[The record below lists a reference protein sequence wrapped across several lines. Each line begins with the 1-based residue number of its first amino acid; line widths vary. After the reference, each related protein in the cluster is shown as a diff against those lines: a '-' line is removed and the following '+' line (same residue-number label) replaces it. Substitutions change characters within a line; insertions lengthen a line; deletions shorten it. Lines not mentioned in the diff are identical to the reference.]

1 MPEPLLPRRAARAT
15 RPRARAPRC
24 SRALR
29 RRKPSLLSPAKHERA
44 ASRRSCLCWA
54 GLAPARGRSVPT
66 SSRYAGSAPAHAPT
80 RRPCLLPARTR
91 PTARSPPP
99 LRARSGSAQEFGWC
113 HLSAGDLL
121 RAERATGSPDAELIN
136 NCTFARALIV
146 CCGPACGTVATGE
159 GDIRDASELRAS
171 AASRACVQRSRARVW
186 RQGA

>member
-1 MPEPLLPRRAARAT
+1 MFVLGGPGAGKGTQCANIVKVCWLRARACPDAAPVPAARPHPPNRPLT
-15 RPRARAPRC
+15 PPPPRARA
-24 SRALR
+24 
-29 RRKPSLLSPAKHERA
+29 
-44 ASRRSCLCWA
+44 
-54 GLAPARGRSVPT
+54 
-66 SSRYAGSAPAHAPT
+66 
-80 RRPCLLPARTR
+80 
-91 PTARSPPP
+91 
-99 LRARSGSAQEFGWC
+99 RARSGSAQEFGWC